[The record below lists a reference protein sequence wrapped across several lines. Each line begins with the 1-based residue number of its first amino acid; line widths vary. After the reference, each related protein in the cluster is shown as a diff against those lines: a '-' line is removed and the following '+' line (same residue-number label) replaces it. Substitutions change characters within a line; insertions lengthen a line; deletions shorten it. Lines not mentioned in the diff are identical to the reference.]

1 MCSIHTLVSWNHQHL
16 YDVSSVLY
24 LVVGSA
30 LLTHCILGAGFPDNV
45 RLGNGVDAE
54 KSKETKVIQST
65 LLLTFLSLSLSLF
78 FLSLSIYLSINLSIA
93 LSLS

>member
-1 MCSIHTLVSWNHQHL
+1 MCSIHTLVSWNHQHP

-24 LVVGSA
+24 LVYGSA

-54 KSKETKVIQST
+54 KGKDTKVI
-65 LLLTFLSLSLSLF
+65 
-78 FLSLSIYLSINLSIA
+78 
-93 LSLS
+93 